1 MPEDEVRV
9 CVACGDPEENV
20 RFDVCSICRRVVC
33 ADCAERA
40 FGRRFCSHECA
51 RAYAFAG
58 ESDDDDENVDE

>member
-1 MPEDEVRV
+1 MSESEGRV
-9 CVACGDPEENV
+9 CAVCGDPEENV
-20 RFDVCSICRRVVC
+20 RFDLCGICRRIVC

-58 ESDDDDENVDE
+58 ESDDDDENGDE